1 MHPRSDSTHL
11 VKLPDGAAQASQD
24 DAPHEPAQAD
34 PAVRE
39 QTPAMHWRAWLLTDA
54 PRSRGQAALGRA
66 YRRWRR
72 FASNPL
78 SLFGLAI
85 LALLV
90 ALAVFGPLVAP
101 HDPLRQ
107 VLSDRL
113 LPPGS
118 ASHLLGTDQLGR
130 DILSRLI
137 YGARITLS
145 IAVLVVLVVVPIG
158 LLIGTTAG
166 FFGGWI
172 DNVLMRVTDIALA
185 FPKIVLALA
194 FAAALG
200 PGVMNAVIAISIT
213 AWPAYARLARA
224 ETLRLVQADFIHV
237 ARLQGASRARLLL
250 RYIVPLCSSSVI
262 VRATLDMAGII
273 LTVAGLGFLGLGAQ
287 PPSPEWGFMVASG
300 RNVLLEAWW
309 VATIPGCAILAVSLA
324 FNLLGDGL
332 RDVFDPRHGD

>member
-1 MHPRSDSTHL
+1 MKPPR
-11 VKLPDGAAQASQD
+11 KEWQ
-24 DAPHEPAQAD
+24 
-34 PAVRE
+34 
-39 QTPAMHWRAWLLTDA
+39 AWLLTDTPA
-54 PRSRGQAALGRA
+54 SRRQAALGLA

-78 SLFGLAI
+78 SMFGLVILMLMIVFAAI
-85 LALLV
+85 
-90 ALAVFGPLVAP
+90 GPLLP
-101 HDPLRQ
+101 LQDPLRQ
-107 VLSDRL
+107 VLGDRL

-118 ASHLLGTDQLGR
+118 PSHWFGTDQLGR
-130 DILSRLI
+130 DILARLVIGSRL
-137 YGARITLS
+137 TLS
-145 IAVLVVLVVVPIG
+145 IAILVVVLVVPVG
-158 LLIGTTAG
+158 LLIGTAAG
-166 FFGGWI
+166 FCGGFI
-172 DNVLMRVTDIALA
+172 DTVLMRLTDIALA

-200 PGVMNAVIAISIT
+200 PGVINAVIAISIT
-213 AWPAYARLARA
+213 AWPPYARLARA

-237 ARLQGASRARLLL
+237 ARLQGASSMRILL

-300 RNVLLEAWW
+300 RGVLLDAWW
-309 VATIPGCAILAVSLA
+309 VATIPGIAILLVSLA

-332 RDVFDPRHGD
+332 RDVFDPRQGG

>member
-1 MHPRSDSTHL
+1 MNTPHL
-11 VKLPDGAAQASQD
+11 TWKQ
-24 DAPHEPAQAD
+24 
-34 PAVRE
+34 
-39 QTPAMHWRAWLLTDA
+39 WLLTDTPA
-54 PRSRGQAALGRA
+54 SRKQAALGLA

-72 FASNPL
+72 FVGNPL
-78 SLFGLAI
+78 SVFGFAI
-85 LALLV
+85 LIALVIV
-90 ALAVFGPLVAP
+90 AIIGPWIAP

-118 ASHLLGTDQLGR
+118 ASHWLGTDQLGR
-130 DILSRLI
+130 DILSRII
-137 YGARITLS
+137 YGSRLTLS
-145 IAVLVVLVVVPIG
+145 IAILVVVVVPIG
-158 LLIGTTAG
+158 LMIGTTAG
-166 FFGGWI
+166 FFGGWV
-172 DNVLMRVTDIALA
+172 DNVLMRITDIALA

-200 PGVMNAVIAISIT
+200 PGVINAVIAISIT

-224 ETLRLVQADFIHV
+224 ETLKLLQADFIQV
-237 ARLQGASRARLLL
+237 ARLQGASNLRILL
-250 RYIVPLCSSSVI
+250 RYVMPLCMSSVI

-300 RNVLLEAWW
+300 RNVLLDSWW
-309 VATIPGCAILAVSLA
+309 VATIPGFAILLVSLA

>member
-1 MHPRSDSTHL
+1 M
-11 VKLPDGAAQASQD
+11 
-24 DAPHEPAQAD
+24 APKRGQWK
-34 PAVRE
+34 
-39 QTPAMHWRAWLLTDA
+39 TWLLTDTPA
-54 PRSRGQAALGRA
+54 SRRQAALGRA

-78 SLFGLAI
+78 SRVRPRDP
-85 LALLV
+85 ALLIVV
-90 ALAVFGPLVAP
+90 AALGPMLVT
-101 HDPLRQ
+101 HDPLQQ

-113 LPPGS
+113 MRPGS
-118 ASHLLGTDQLGR
+118 AAHWFGTDQLGR
-130 DILSRLI
+130 DILSRLVH
-137 YGARITLS
+137 GARLTLS
-145 IAVLVVLVVVPIG
+145 IAILVVVLVVPIG

-166 FFGGWI
+166 FCGGFV
-172 DNVLMRVTDIALA
+172 DTVLMRLTDVALA

-200 PGVMNAVIAISIT
+200 PGVFNAVIAISIT
-213 AWPAYARLARA
+213 AWPPYARLARA

-237 ARLQGASRARLLL
+237 ARLQGASPMRILL

-300 RNVLLEAWW
+300 RNVLLDAWW
-309 VATIPGCAILAVSLA
+309 VATIPGLAILFVSLA

-332 RDVFDPRHGD
+332 RDVFDPRHGG

>member
-1 MHPRSDSTHL
+1 MN
-11 VKLPDGAAQASQD
+11 
-24 DAPHEPAQAD
+24 PAR
-34 PAVRE
+34 V
-39 QTPAMHWRAWLLTDA
+39 TLRAWLLSDA
-54 PRSRGQAALGRA
+54 PASLSQAALGLA

-72 FASNPL
+72 FAANPL
-78 SLFGLAI
+78 NLFGLAI
-85 LALLV
+85 LVALLAV
-90 ALAVFGPLVAP
+90 AIVAPLITP

-107 VLSDRL
+107 VLADRL

-118 ASHLLGTDQLGR
+118 PSHWLGTDQLGR

-137 YGARITLS
+137 GGSRLTLG
-145 IAVLVVLVVVPIG
+145 IALLVVAIVVPIG
-158 LLIGTTAG
+158 LAIGTTAG
-166 FFGGWI
+166 YVGGFV
-172 DNVLMRVTDIALA
+172 DSVLMRITDVALA

-200 PGVMNAVIAISIT
+200 PGVINAVVAISIT

-224 ETLRLVQADFIHV
+224 ETIRIAQADYIHA
-237 ARLQGASRARLLL
+237 ARLQGASGPRILL
-250 RYIVPLCSSSVI
+250 RYIVPMCMSSVI

-300 RNVLLEAWW
+300 RNVLLDAWW
-309 VATIPGCAILAVSLA
+309 VATLPGAAILLVSLA

-332 RDVFDPRHGD
+332 RDVFDPRHGA

>member
-1 MHPRSDSTHL
+1 MRPTVDRS
-11 VKLPDGAAQASQD
+11 KQD
-24 DAPHEPAQAD
+24 WPMNSSRP
-34 PAVRE
+34 
-39 QTPAMHWRAWLLTDA
+39 TLRAWLLTDTPA
-54 PRSRGQAALGRA
+54 SRRQAALGLA

-72 FASNPL
+72 FAGNPL
-78 SLFGLAI
+78 SVFGLSI

-90 ALAVFGPLVAP
+90 IVAIIGPWIAP
-101 HDPLRQ
+101 HDPLTQ

-118 ASHLLGTDQLGR
+118 ASHWLGTDQLGR
-130 DILSRLI
+130 DILSRVI
-137 YGARITLS
+137 YGSRLTLS
-145 IAVLVVLVVVPIG
+145 IAILVVVVVVPIG
-158 LLIGTTAG
+158 LMIGTTAG
-166 FFGGWI
+166 FFGGWV

-200 PGVMNAVIAISIT
+200 PGVFNAVIAISIT

-237 ARLQGASRARLLL
+237 ARLQGASNLRILL

-300 RNVLLEAWW
+300 RNVLLDAWW
-309 VATIPGCAILAVSLA
+309 VATIPGFAILLVSLA

>member
-1 MHPRSDSTHL
+1 MKPQS
-11 VKLPDGAAQASQD
+11 K
-24 DAPHEPAQAD
+24 E
-34 PAVRE
+34 
-39 QTPAMHWRAWLLTDA
+39 WRAWLLTDTPA
-54 PRSRGQAALGRA
+54 SRKQAALGLA

-78 SLFGLAI
+78 SVFGLVILILMIVFAAI
-85 LALLV
+85 
-90 ALAVFGPLVAP
+90 GPLLP
-101 HDPLRQ
+101 LHDPLRQ
-107 VLSDRL
+107 VLGDRL

-118 ASHLLGTDQLGR
+118 PSHWFGTDQLGR
-130 DILSRLI
+130 DILARLVIGSRL
-137 YGARITLS
+137 TLS
-145 IAVLVVLVVVPIG
+145 IAILVVVLVVPVG

-166 FFGGWI
+166 FCGGFV
-172 DNVLMRVTDIALA
+172 DAALMRLTDIALA

-200 PGVMNAVIAISIT
+200 PGVINAVIAISIT
-213 AWPAYARLARA
+213 AWPPYARLARA

-237 ARLQGASRARLLL
+237 ARLQGASSMRILL

-300 RNVLLEAWW
+300 RGVLLDAWW
-309 VATIPGCAILAVSLA
+309 VATIPGMAILLVSLA

-332 RDVFDPRHGD
+332 RDVFDPRQGG

>member
-1 MHPRSDSTHL
+1 MNALR
-11 VKLPDGAAQASQD
+11 
-24 DAPHEPAQAD
+24 
-34 PAVRE
+34 
-39 QTPAMHWRAWLLTDA
+39 QTWRAWLLTDT
-54 PRSRGQAALGRA
+54 PVSRRQAALGLA

-72 FASNPL
+72 FAGNPL
-78 SLFGLAI
+78 SMFGLAI

-90 ALAVFGPLVAP
+90 FVAIVGPWIAP
-101 HDPLRQ
+101 HDPLQQ

-113 LPPGS
+113 LPPAS
-118 ASHLLGTDQLGR
+118 ASHWLGTDQLGR
-130 DILSRLI
+130 DILSRII
-137 YGARITLS
+137 YGSRLTLS
-145 IAVLVVLVVVPIG
+145 IAILVVVVVVPIG
-158 LLIGTTAG
+158 LMIGTTAG
-166 FFGGWI
+166 FFGGWV
-172 DNVLMRVTDIALA
+172 DNVLMRITDIALA

-200 PGVMNAVIAISIT
+200 PGVINAVIAISIT

-224 ETLRLVQADFIHV
+224 ETLRLVQADYIHV
-237 ARLQGASRARLLL
+237 ARLQGASNLRILL

-300 RNVLLEAWW
+300 RNVLLDSWW
-309 VATIPGCAILAVSLA
+309 VATIPGIAILLVSLA

>member
-1 MHPRSDSTHL
+1 MSAPRLTWKQWLLS
-11 VKLPDGAAQASQD
+11 P
-24 DAPHEPAQAD
+24 
-34 PAVRE
+34 
-39 QTPAMHWRAWLLTDA
+39 TPA
-54 PRSRGQAALGRA
+54 SRKQAALGLA

-72 FASNPL
+72 FAGNPL
-78 SLFGLAI
+78 SVFGFAI
-85 LALLV
+85 LLALVIV
-90 ALAVFGPLVAP
+90 AIIGPWIAP

-107 VLSDRL
+107 VLPDRL

-118 ASHLLGTDQLGR
+118 PSHWLGTDQLGR
-130 DILSRLI
+130 DILSRVI
-137 YGARITLS
+137 YGSRFTLS
-145 IAVLVVLVVVPIG
+145 IAILVVVVVVPIG
-158 LLIGTTAG
+158 LMIGTTAG
-166 FFGGWI
+166 FFGGWV
-172 DNVLMRVTDIALA
+172 DNVLMRITDIALA

-200 PGVMNAVIAISIT
+200 PGITNAVIAISIT

-224 ETLRLVQADFIHV
+224 ETLRLVQADFIQV
-237 ARLQGASRARLLL
+237 ARLQGASNLRILL
-250 RYIVPLCSSSVI
+250 RYVVPLCMSSVI

-300 RNVLLEAWW
+300 RNVLIDSWW
-309 VATIPGCAILAVSLA
+309 VATIPGFAILLVSLA

>member
-1 MHPRSDSTHL
+1 MTKPR
-11 VKLPDGAAQASQD
+11 KEWQ
-24 DAPHEPAQAD
+24 
-34 PAVRE
+34 
-39 QTPAMHWRAWLLTDA
+39 AWLLTDTPA
-54 PRSRGQAALGRA
+54 SRQQASLGLA

-78 SLFGLAI
+78 SIFGLSI
-85 LALLV
+85 LLV
-90 ALAVFGPLVAP
+90 LIVFAAIGPWLP
-101 HDPLRQ
+101 LHDPLRQ
-107 VLSDRL
+107 VLGDRL

-118 ASHLLGTDQLGR
+118 PSHLFGTDQLGR
-130 DILSRLI
+130 DILARLVIGSRL
-137 YGARITLS
+137 TLS
-145 IAVLVVLVVVPIG
+145 IAILVVVLVVPVG

-166 FFGGWI
+166 FCGGFI
-172 DNVLMRVTDIALA
+172 DTILMRLTDIALA

-200 PGVMNAVIAISIT
+200 PGVINAVIAISIT
-213 AWPAYARLARA
+213 AWPPYARLARA

-237 ARLQGASRARLLL
+237 ARLQGASSMRILL
-250 RYIVPLCSSSVI
+250 RYIVPMCSSSVI

-300 RNVLLEAWW
+300 RGVLLDAWW
-309 VATIPGCAILAVSLA
+309 VATIPGIAILLVSLA

-332 RDVFDPRHGD
+332 RDVFDPRQGG

>member
-1 MHPRSDSTHL
+1 MNAPRPTW
-11 VKLPDGAAQASQD
+11 K
-24 DAPHEPAQAD
+24 E
-34 PAVRE
+34 
-39 QTPAMHWRAWLLTDA
+39 WLLTDTPA
-54 PRSRGQAALGRA
+54 SRRQAACGLA

-72 FASNPL
+72 FTGNPL
-78 SLFGLAI
+78 SVFGFLI
-85 LALLV
+85 LVLLV
-90 ALAVFGPLVAP
+90 IVAIIGPWIAP

-113 LPPGS
+113 FPPGS
-118 ASHLLGTDQLGR
+118 ASHWLGTDQLGR
-130 DILSRLI
+130 DILSRII
-137 YGARITLS
+137 YGSRLTLS
-145 IAVLVVLVVVPIG
+145 IAILVVVVVVPIG

-200 PGVMNAVIAISIT
+200 PGVINAVIAISIT
-213 AWPAYARLARA
+213 AWPAYARLSRA

-237 ARLQGASRARLLL
+237 ARLQGASNARILL

-300 RNVLLEAWW
+300 RNVLLDSWW
-309 VATIPGCAILAVSLA
+309 VATIPGIAILLVSLA

>member
-1 MHPRSDSTHL
+1 MNAERLTL
-11 VKLPDGAAQASQD
+11 
-24 DAPHEPAQAD
+24 
-34 PAVRE
+34 
-39 QTPAMHWRAWLLTDA
+39 RAWLLSDA
-54 PRSRGQAALGRA
+54 PASRSQAALGLA

-72 FASNPL
+72 FATNPL
-78 SLFGLAI
+78 NLFGLAI
-85 LALLV
+85 LVTLIVV
-90 ALAVFGPLVAP
+90 AIVGPLIMP

-118 ASHLLGTDQLGR
+118 PSHWLGTDQLGR

-137 YGARITLS
+137 AGSRLTLG
-145 IAVLVVLVVVPIG
+145 IAILVVVIVVPIG

-166 FFGGWI
+166 YCGGFV
-172 DNVLMRVTDIALA
+172 DSVLMRITDIALA

-200 PGVMNAVIAISIT
+200 PGVINAVVAISIT

-224 ETLRLVQADFIHV
+224 ETIRIAQADFIHA
-237 ARLQGASRARLLL
+237 ARLQGASGLRILL
-250 RYIVPLCSSSVI
+250 RYIVPLCMSSVI

-300 RNVLLEAWW
+300 RNVLLDAWW
-309 VATIPGCAILAVSLA
+309 VATLPGCAILLVSLA

-332 RDVFDPRHGD
+332 RDVFDPRHGA

>member
-1 MHPRSDSTHL
+1 MN
-11 VKLPDGAAQASQD
+11 AAR
-24 DAPHEPAQAD
+24 
-34 PAVRE
+34 V
-39 QTPAMHWRAWLLTDA
+39 TLRAWLLSDA
-54 PRSRGQAALGRA
+54 PASRSQAALGLA

-72 FASNPL
+72 FAANPL
-78 SLFGLAI
+78 NLFGLAI
-85 LALLV
+85 LVALLAV
-90 ALAVFGPLVAP
+90 AIVAPLIAP

-107 VLSDRL
+107 VLADRL

-118 ASHLLGTDQLGR
+118 PSHWLGTDQLGR

-137 YGARITLS
+137 GGSRLTLG
-145 IAVLVVLVVVPIG
+145 IALLVVAIVVPIG
-158 LLIGTTAG
+158 LAIGTTAG
-166 FFGGWI
+166 YVGGFV
-172 DNVLMRVTDIALA
+172 DSVLMRITDVALA

-200 PGVMNAVIAISIT
+200 PGVINAVVAISIT

-224 ETLRLVQADFIHV
+224 ETIRIAQADYIHA
-237 ARLQGASRARLLL
+237 ARLQGASDPRILL
-250 RYIVPLCSSSVI
+250 RYIVPMCMSSVI

-300 RNVLLEAWW
+300 RNVLLDAWW
-309 VATIPGCAILAVSLA
+309 VATLPGATILLVSLA

-332 RDVFDPRHGD
+332 RDVFDPRHGA

>member
-1 MHPRSDSTHL
+1 MNMPRST
-11 VKLPDGAAQASQD
+11 
-24 DAPHEPAQAD
+24 
-34 PAVRE
+34 
-39 QTPAMHWRAWLLTDA
+39 WRAWLLTDSPA
-54 PRSRGQAALGRA
+54 SRRQAALGLA

-72 FASNPL
+72 FSGNPL
-78 SLFGLAI
+78 SVFGLLI
-85 LALLV
+85 LMLLV
-90 ALAVFGPLVAP
+90 IVAVIGPWIAP
-101 HDPLRQ
+101 HDPLQQ

-118 ASHLLGTDQLGR
+118 ASHWLGTDQLGR
-130 DILSRLI
+130 DILSRIIDGSHL
-137 YGARITLS
+137 TLS
-145 IAVLVVLVVVPIG
+145 IAILVVVVVVPIG
-158 LLIGTTAG
+158 LMIGTTAG
-166 FFGGWI
+166 FFGGWV

-200 PGVMNAVIAISIT
+200 PGVFNAVIAISIT

-237 ARLQGASRARLLL
+237 ARLQGASNLRILL

-300 RNVLLEAWW
+300 RNVLLDAWW
-309 VATIPGCAILAVSLA
+309 VATVPGFAILLVSLA

>member
-1 MHPRSDSTHL
+1 MNAERLTL
-11 VKLPDGAAQASQD
+11 
-24 DAPHEPAQAD
+24 
-34 PAVRE
+34 
-39 QTPAMHWRAWLLTDA
+39 RAWLLSDA
-54 PRSRGQAALGRA
+54 PASRSQAAFGLA

-72 FASNPL
+72 FAANPL
-78 SLFGLAI
+78 NLFGLAI
-85 LALLV
+85 LVALV
-90 ALAVFGPLVAP
+90 AVAIVGPLIMP

-118 ASHLLGTDQLGR
+118 PSHWFGTDQLGR

-137 YGARITLS
+137 GGSRLTLG
-145 IAVLVVLVVVPIG
+145 IALLVVVIVVPIG

-166 FFGGWI
+166 YCGGFV
-172 DNVLMRVTDIALA
+172 DSVLMRITDVALA

-200 PGVMNAVIAISIT
+200 PGVINAVVAISIT

-224 ETLRLVQADFIHV
+224 ETIRIAQADYIHA
-237 ARLQGASRARLLL
+237 ARLQGASGPRILL
-250 RYIVPLCSSSVI
+250 RYIVPLCMSSVI

-300 RNVLLEAWW
+300 RNALLDAWW
-309 VATIPGCAILAVSLA
+309 VATLPGAAILLVSLA

-332 RDVFDPRHGD
+332 RDVFDPRHGA

>member
-1 MHPRSDSTHL
+1 MNAPRPT
-11 VKLPDGAAQASQD
+11 
-24 DAPHEPAQAD
+24 
-34 PAVRE
+34 
-39 QTPAMHWRAWLLTDA
+39 WRAWLLTDTPA
-54 PRSRGQAALGRA
+54 SRRQAALGLA

-72 FASNPL
+72 FSGNPL
-78 SLFGLAI
+78 SVFGLAI
-85 LALLV
+85 LMVLAIV
-90 ALAVFGPLVAP
+90 AVIGPWIAP

-118 ASHLLGTDQLGR
+118 AAHWLGTDQLGR
-130 DILSRLI
+130 DILSRI
-137 YGARITLS
+137 MYGSRLTLS
-145 IAVLVVLVVVPIG
+145 IAILVVVVVVPIG
-158 LLIGTTAG
+158 LMIGTTAG
-166 FFGGWI
+166 FFGGWV

-200 PGVMNAVIAISIT
+200 PGVFNAVIAISIT

-237 ARLQGASRARLLL
+237 ARLQGASKLRILL

-300 RNVLLEAWW
+300 RNVLLDAWW
-309 VATIPGCAILAVSLA
+309 VATIPGFAILLVSLA

>member
-1 MHPRSDSTHL
+1 MRPPLEHSTQDWPMSAPRLSW
-11 VKLPDGAAQASQD
+11 KQ
-24 DAPHEPAQAD
+24 
-34 PAVRE
+34 
-39 QTPAMHWRAWLLTDA
+39 WLLTDTPA
-54 PRSRGQAALGRA
+54 SRKQAALGLA

-72 FASNPL
+72 FAGNPL
-78 SLFGLAI
+78 SVFGFAI
-85 LALLV
+85 LMVLV
-90 ALAVFGPLVAP
+90 IVAIIGPWIAP

-118 ASHLLGTDQLGR
+118 ASHWLGTDQLGR
-130 DILSRLI
+130 DILSRII
-137 YGARITLS
+137 YGSRLTLS
-145 IAVLVVLVVVPIG
+145 IAILVVVVVVPIG
-158 LLIGTTAG
+158 LMIGTTAG
-166 FFGGWI
+166 FFGGWV
-172 DNVLMRVTDIALA
+172 DNVLMRITDIALA

-200 PGVMNAVIAISIT
+200 PGVINAVIAISIT

-224 ETLRLVQADFIHV
+224 ETLRLVQADFIQI
-237 ARLQGASRARLLL
+237 ARLQGASNLRILL
-250 RYIVPLCSSSVI
+250 RYVMPLCMSSVI

-300 RNVLLEAWW
+300 RNVLLDSWW
-309 VATIPGCAILAVSLA
+309 VATLPGFAILLVSLA

>member
-1 MHPRSDSTHL
+1 MNTPR
-11 VKLPDGAAQASQD
+11 
-24 DAPHEPAQAD
+24 
-34 PAVRE
+34 
-39 QTPAMHWRAWLLTDA
+39 QTWRTWLLTDTPA
-54 PRSRGQAALGRA
+54 SRRQAALGLA

-72 FASNPL
+72 FAGNPL
-78 SLFGLAI
+78 SMFGLAI

-90 ALAVFGPLVAP
+90 IVAIVGPWIAP

-107 VLSDRL
+107 VLPDRL

-118 ASHLLGTDQLGR
+118 ASHWLGTDQLGR
-130 DILSRLI
+130 DILSRII
-137 YGARITLS
+137 YGSRLTLS
-145 IAVLVVLVVVPIG
+145 IAILVVVVVVPIG
-158 LLIGTTAG
+158 LMIGTTAG
-166 FFGGWI
+166 FFGGWV
-172 DNVLMRVTDIALA
+172 DTVLMRITDIALA

-200 PGVMNAVIAISIT
+200 PGVINAVIAISIT
-213 AWPAYARLARA
+213 AWPAYARLSRA
-224 ETLRLVQADFIHV
+224 ETLRLVQADYIHV
-237 ARLQGASRARLLL
+237 ARLQGASNLRILL

-300 RNVLLEAWW
+300 RNVLLDSWW
-309 VATIPGCAILAVSLA
+309 VATIPGIAILLVSLA

>member
-1 MHPRSDSTHL
+1 MNAPR
-11 VKLPDGAAQASQD
+11 
-24 DAPHEPAQAD
+24 PA
-34 PAVRE
+34 
-39 QTPAMHWRAWLLTDA
+39 WRAWLLTDTPA
-54 PRSRGQAALGRA
+54 SRRQAALGLA
-66 YRRWRR
+66 YRRSRR
-72 FASNPL
+72 FSGNPL
-78 SLFGLAI
+78 SVFGLSI
-85 LALLV
+85 LVLLTIV
-90 ALAVFGPLVAP
+90 AVVGPWIAP

-118 ASHLLGTDQLGR
+118 ASHWLGTDQLGR
-130 DILSRLI
+130 DILSRIICGSRL
-137 YGARITLS
+137 TLS
-145 IAVLVVLVVVPIG
+145 IAILVVVVVVPIG

-166 FFGGWI
+166 FFGDWV

-200 PGVMNAVIAISIT
+200 PGVFNAVIAISIT

-237 ARLQGASRARLLL
+237 ARLQGASNLRILL

-300 RNVLLEAWW
+300 RNVLLDAWW
-309 VATIPGCAILAVSLA
+309 VATIPGFAILLVSLA

>member
-1 MHPRSDSTHL
+1 MNAERLTL
-11 VKLPDGAAQASQD
+11 
-24 DAPHEPAQAD
+24 
-34 PAVRE
+34 
-39 QTPAMHWRAWLLTDA
+39 RAWLLSDA
-54 PRSRGQAALGRA
+54 PASRSQAAFGLA

-72 FASNPL
+72 FAGNPL
-78 SLFGLAI
+78 NLFGLAI
-85 LALLV
+85 LV
-90 ALAVFGPLVAP
+90 ALIVVAIVGPLIMP

-118 ASHLLGTDQLGR
+118 ASHWLGTDQLGR

-137 YGARITLS
+137 GGSRLTLG
-145 IAVLVVLVVVPIG
+145 IALLVVVIVVPIG
-158 LLIGTTAG
+158 LMIGTTAG
-166 FFGGWI
+166 YCGGFT
-172 DNVLMRVTDIALA
+172 DSVLMRITDIALA

-200 PGVMNAVIAISIT
+200 PGVINAVVAISIT

-224 ETLRLVQADFIHV
+224 ETLRIVQADFMHV
-237 ARLQGASRARLLL
+237 ARLQGASRPRLLL
-250 RYIVPLCSSSVI
+250 RYVVPLCSSSVI

-300 RNVLLEAWW
+300 RNVLLDAWW
-309 VATIPGCAILAVSLA
+309 VATLPGAAILLVSLA

-332 RDVFDPRHGD
+332 RDVFDPRHGA

>member
-1 MHPRSDSTHL
+1 MNAS
-11 VKLPDGAAQASQD
+11 PDHSRTNPAA
-24 DAPHEPAQAD
+24 
-34 PAVRE
+34 
-39 QTPAMHWRAWLLTDA
+39 TTLRAWLLSDA
-54 PRSRGQAALGRA
+54 PASRRQATLGLA

-72 FASNPL
+72 FAGNPL
-78 SLFGLAI
+78 NLLGLAI
-85 LALLV
+85 LAALV
-90 ALAVFGPLVAP
+90 AIALVAPFVMP

-107 VLSDRL
+107 VLADRL

-118 ASHLLGTDQLGR
+118 PSHWLGTDQLGR

-137 YGARITLS
+137 AGSRLTLG
-145 IAVLVVLVVVPIG
+145 IATLVVAIVVPIG
-158 LLIGTTAG
+158 LAIGTTAG
-166 FFGGWI
+166 YCGGLV
-172 DNVLMRVTDIALA
+172 DSALMRITDVALA

-200 PGVMNAVIAISIT
+200 PGVVNAVVAISIT

-224 ETLRLVQADFIHV
+224 ETLRIANADFIHA
-237 ARLQGASRARLLL
+237 ARLQGASDLRIVL
-250 RYIVPLCSSSVI
+250 RYVMPLCLSSVI

-300 RNVLLEAWW
+300 RNVLLDAWW
-309 VATIPGCAILAVSLA
+309 VATLPGAAILVVSIA

-332 RDVFDPRHGD
+332 RDVFDPRHGA

>member
-1 MHPRSDSTHL
+1 MNTPRPTW
-11 VKLPDGAAQASQD
+11 K
-24 DAPHEPAQAD
+24 E
-34 PAVRE
+34 
-39 QTPAMHWRAWLLTDA
+39 WLLTDTPA
-54 PRSRGQAALGRA
+54 SRRQAALGLA

-72 FASNPL
+72 FAGNPL
-78 SLFGLAI
+78 SVFGLSI
-85 LALLV
+85 LVLLV
-90 ALAVFGPLVAP
+90 IVAIIGPWIAP

-118 ASHLLGTDQLGR
+118 ASHWLGTDQLGR
-130 DILSRLI
+130 DILSRII
-137 YGARITLS
+137 YGSRLTLS
-145 IAVLVVLVVVPIG
+145 IAILVVVVVVPIG

-166 FFGGWI
+166 FFGGWV

-200 PGVMNAVIAISIT
+200 PGVINAVIAISIT

-237 ARLQGASRARLLL
+237 ARLQGASSMRILL

-300 RNVLLEAWW
+300 RNALLDAWW
-309 VATIPGCAILAVSLA
+309 VATLPGTAILLVSLA

-332 RDVFDPRHGD
+332 RDVFDPRHGA

>member
-1 MHPRSDSTHL
+1 MTKPR
-11 VKLPDGAAQASQD
+11 KEWQ
-24 DAPHEPAQAD
+24 
-34 PAVRE
+34 
-39 QTPAMHWRAWLLTDA
+39 AWLLTDTPA
-54 PRSRGQAALGRA
+54 SRRQAALGLA

-78 SLFGLAI
+78 SVFGLAI
-85 LALLV
+85 LLV
-90 ALAVFGPLVAP
+90 LIVFAAIGSWLPL

-107 VLSDRL
+107 VLGDRL

-118 ASHLLGTDQLGR
+118 PSHLFGTDQLGR
-130 DILSRLI
+130 DILARLVIGSRL
-137 YGARITLS
+137 TLS
-145 IAVLVVLVVVPIG
+145 IAILVVVLVVPVG
-158 LLIGTTAG
+158 LLIGTAAG
-166 FFGGWI
+166 FCGGFI
-172 DNVLMRVTDIALA
+172 DTILMRLTDIALA

-200 PGVMNAVIAISIT
+200 PGVINAVIAISIT
-213 AWPAYARLARA
+213 AWPPYARLARA

-237 ARLQGASRARLLL
+237 ARLQGASSMRILL
-250 RYIVPLCSSSVI
+250 RYIVPMCSSSVI

-300 RNVLLEAWW
+300 RGVLLDAWW
-309 VATIPGCAILAVSLA
+309 VATIPGIAILLVSLA

-332 RDVFDPRHGD
+332 RDVFDPRQGG